1 MGKIF
6 IFEGC
11 IYRNLVRR
19 GLYWFGTIMT
29 WLEVLNRHRLAK
41 QLNNER
47 AVMFETAVV
56 LKEPSKML
64 SSSLYIYNYGE
75 D

>member
-1 MGKIF
+1 
-6 IFEGC
+6 
-11 IYRNLVRR
+11 
-19 GLYWFGTIMT
+19 MT

-64 SSSLYIYNYGE
+64 SRLENTYIYIYNYGE